1 MSAGRGVGVSQG
13 NFFARFVIWVK
24 DFQGAFAQSQ
34 CMDCREQRAESVD
47 SLPPRPCGDCGRE
60 MTLAALLPRLGALP
74 ELRSYR
80 CAACGNVELDV
91 LEHFGSRPS
100 APALTGRR

>member
-1 MSAGRGVGVSQG
+1 
-13 NFFARFVIWVK
+13 
-24 DFQGAFAQSQ
+24 
-34 CMDCREQRAESVD
+34 
-47 SLPPRPCGDCGRE
+47 

-91 LEHFGSRPS
+91 LEHFGARPS
-100 APALTGRR
+100 APAAAGRR